1 MDIPFITELPVAAD
15 IDTKYSFIVDAIFGF
30 SFKGNIR
37 EPFATII
44 STLKSV
50 KVPLCSVDVP
60 SGIKLNPYRKVLF
73 LTLL

>member
-15 IDTKYSFIVDAIFGF
+15 IDTKYSFIIDAIFGF

-44 STLKSV
+44 STL
-50 KVPLCSVDVP
+50 
-60 SGIKLNPYRKVLF
+60 
-73 LTLL
+73 